1 MILIELTGSGRD
13 AERAD
18 VSSARPA
25 KNRICVS
32 GMMKDPMSNQD
43 QSLRDHLLSLLQGR
57 NAHIS
62 FDDFVKDFPVETCG
76 RRIEG
81 LPYTAWQ
88 VLEHMRIAQW
98 DILEFC
104 RDAKHVSPKWPKG
117 YWPESNELGNEELWK
132 ETVEKFRHDLK
143 QLEDLIANPSIDLFA
158 KIPHSTGQTVLREAL
173 LVADHNSYHLGALLV
188 IGRLVKNV

>member
-1 MILIELTGSGRD
+1 MT
-13 AERAD
+13 
-18 VSSARPA
+18 
-25 KNRICVS
+25 NH
-32 GMMKDPMSNQD
+32 D

-62 FDDFVKDFPVETCG
+62 FDDFVKDFPVQTCG
-76 RRIEG
+76 RKIEG

-117 YWPESNELGNEELWK
+117 YWPGPNELGNEELWK
-132 ETVEKFRHDLK
+132 ETVKKFRRDLK
-143 QLEDLIANPSIDLFA
+143 QLEDLVADPSIDLFA
-158 KIPHSTGQTVLREAL
+158 KIAHGSGQTVLREAL

-188 IGRLVKNV
+188 IGRLVKDV

>member
-1 MILIELTGSGRD
+1 M
-13 AERAD
+13 
-18 VSSARPA
+18 
-25 KNRICVS
+25 NNH
-32 GMMKDPMSNQD
+32 DPL
-43 QSLRDHLLSLLQGR
+43 LRDHLLSLLQGR

-62 FDDFVKDFPVETCG
+62 FDDFVRDFPVEVCG
-76 RRIEG
+76 QEIEG

-104 RDAKHVSPKWPKG
+104 RDAKHVSPKWPQG
-117 YWPESNELGNEELWK
+117 YWPKPNEVGDEELWK
-132 ETVEKFRHDLK
+132 ETVKKFRHDLK
-143 QLEDLIANPSIDLFA
+143 QLEDLVTDPSIDLFA
-158 KIPHSTGQTVLREAL
+158 KIPHGSGQTVLREAL